1 MYLCAHIFTGI
12 LLGLGFSHLCKDRRL
27 VPVCIAGSLFPD
39 VLDKSL
45 RFIMPGLFGSTRT
58 IGHALF
64 LAVLIGIAALIVWSH
79 SGSVIGIACAG
90 TVLIHQVL
98 DMMWT
103 LPVTWFFP
111 LHGMFPVVPLPGGF
125 LPFLWIE
132 LTNPSEWVFAA
143 ASCILVLFGYAGVP
157 GSGLPSLSGRSIS
170 LMLYGTAILLGI
182 TGACLIIAGLD
193 PFSGTVPALYAGL
206 DKTLMAGL
214 VALSGAVVLVLV
226 AGLKRPALQ

>member
-1 MYLCAHIFTGI
+1 MYFFAHLFTGVLI
-12 LLGLGFSHLCKDRRL
+12 GLGLFYFTSDRRL
-27 VPVCIAGSLFPD
+27 VPVCVAGSLFPD
-39 VLDKSL
+39 LLDKTL
-45 RFIMPGLFGSTRT
+45 VFLVPGLFGSTRT

-64 LAVLIGIAALIVWSH
+64 PAVLIGIAAFIEWYRRRSI
-79 SGSVIGIACAG
+79 IGIAFAG
-90 TVLIHQVL
+90 MFLIHQVL

-111 LHGMFPVVPLPGGF
+111 LCGMFPVLPVPGGF

-143 ASCILVLFGYAGVP
+143 ASCIVVLIGFAGVP

-170 LMLYGTAILLGI
+170 LMGYGTAILLGI
-182 TGACLIIAGLD
+182 TGACLIVAGPD
-193 PFSGTVPALYAGL
+193 PISGTVPAIYAGL

-214 VALSGAVVLVLV
+214 VALSGTVVLVLISTV
-226 AGLKRPALQ
+226 KRPARR